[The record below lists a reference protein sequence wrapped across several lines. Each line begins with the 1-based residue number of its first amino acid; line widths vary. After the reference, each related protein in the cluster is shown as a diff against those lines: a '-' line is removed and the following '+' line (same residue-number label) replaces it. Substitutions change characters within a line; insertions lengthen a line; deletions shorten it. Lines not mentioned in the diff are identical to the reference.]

1 MRKTSFI
8 ATFALVAAACSGTTA
23 TSTSATNSDPAT
35 TVAETTTTT
44 AGTTTAAPETT
55 TTASVETT
63 TTTQPPETTT
73 TAAPETTTTLPPF
86 PPARQDLQHGGEAW
100 VVVLAAAEEFNDPA
114 LDAAVQAASDAGYAT
129 GATDCDMG
137 AAGVVGL
144 PEDTH
149 VYSVSVYFETE
160 ADAEAALTAFEA
172 RGVTG
177 DVGTVMTFCL
187 D

>member
-1 MRKTSFI
+1 MRKTIFI

-23 TSTSATNSDPAT
+23 TSTSATSSDPAT
-35 TVAETTTTT
+35 TVVETTTTT
-44 AGTTTAAPETT
+44 AGTTTAVPETT
-55 TTASVETT
+55 TTP
-63 TTTQPPETTT
+63 QPPETTT

-86 PPARQDLQHGGEAW
+86 PPARQDLQHGGETW
-100 VVVLAAAEEFNDPA
+100 VVVLAAAEDFNAPA

-137 AAGVVGL
+137 AAAVVGL

-149 VYSVSVYFETE
+149 VYSVSVYLETE
-160 ADAEAALTAFEA
+160 ADAAAALTAFEA
-172 RGVTG
+172 RSVTG